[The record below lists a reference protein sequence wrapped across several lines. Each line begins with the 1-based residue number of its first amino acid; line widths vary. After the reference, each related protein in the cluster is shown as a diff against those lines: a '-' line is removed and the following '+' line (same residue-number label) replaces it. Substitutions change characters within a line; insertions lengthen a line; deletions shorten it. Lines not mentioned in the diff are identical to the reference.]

1 MRISASA
8 GLNMKKLMVSVLLGI
23 LAGASTAQAQPYP
36 SRPITVVVALPA
48 GGAVD
53 ALARV
58 MADHMKNTLGQPII
72 VENMGGAGGTL
83 SIARVV
89 RSAPDGYTLGMGT
102 LGQYVISGAI
112 YPLPFDML
120 ADLAPVALLPN
131 VPYWLVGRKTL
142 TPNSLKELVD
152 WLKANPDKASA
163 TSVGTASMARF
174 CGMGFQKATGT
185 SFQFVPYRGGAP
197 ALNDLVAGQIDLS
210 CDLAANSLAQ
220 YRIGNIKAFAVMTKA
235 RWFAAPDVPTAEEA
249 GVSGLLYST
258 WHGFWAPKGTP
269 PDVIAKVNAAANAAM
284 ADAEVRKRIAA
295 LGMDLPPPQQS
306 TPAAFAA
313 FHKAEVEKWYPIV
326 KAAGVKVE

>member
-1 MRISASA
+1 MR
-8 GLNMKKLMVSVLLGI
+8 G
-23 LAGASTAQAQPYP
+23 
-36 SRPITVVVALPA
+36 
-48 GGAVD
+48 
-53 ALARV
+53 
-58 MADHMKNTLGQPII
+58 TLGQAIV

-83 SIARVV
+83 SIGRVV

-112 YPLPFDML
+112 YPLQFDML
-120 ADLAPVALLPN
+120 ADLTPVALLPN
-131 VPYWLVGRKTL
+131 VPYWMVARKNL
-142 TPNSLKELVD
+142 PPNSLKELVD

-197 ALNDLVAGQIDLS
+197 ALNDLAAGQIDLS

-220 YRIGNIKAFAVMTKA
+220 YRSGNIKAYAVMTKV
-235 RWFAAPDVPTAEEA
+235 RWFAAPEVPTADEA
-249 GVSGLLYST
+249 GVPGLYYST

-269 PDVIAKVNAAANAAM
+269 ADVVDKINAAANAAM
-284 ADAEVRKRIAA
+284 ADPEVRKRIDS
-295 LGMDLPPPQQS
+295 LGMDLPPREQR
-306 TPAAFAA
+306 TPPAFAA

-326 KAAGVKVE
+326 KAAGVKPD